1 MSPDYKYLANQMLK
15 VCPLPVEDNG
25 TIRIQ
30 LSSERGKTN
39 YLNITP
45 YQFREIE
52 KILIVGGEDA
62 VIDPNKWAFDH
73 GLEST

>member
-1 MSPDYKYLANQMLK
+1 MSSDYKYIANQMLK
-15 VCPLPVEDNG
+15 VCPMPVEDNG
-25 TIRIQ
+25 IIQIQ

-52 KILIVGGEDA
+52 KILIVAAVDA
-62 VIDPNKWAFDH
+62 AFDQ

>member
-1 MSPDYKYLANQMLK
+1 MSSDYKYLANQMLK
-15 VCPLPVEDNG
+15 VCPMPVEDNG
-25 TIRIQ
+25 IIQIQ

-52 KILIVGGEDA
+52 KILIVAAVDA
-62 VIDPNKWAFDH
+62 AFDQ